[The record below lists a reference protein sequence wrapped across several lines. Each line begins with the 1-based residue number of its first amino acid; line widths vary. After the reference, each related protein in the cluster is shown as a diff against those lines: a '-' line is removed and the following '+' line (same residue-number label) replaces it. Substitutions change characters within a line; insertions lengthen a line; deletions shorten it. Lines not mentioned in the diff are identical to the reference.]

1 MEAEY
6 IPERGRQR
14 NESVMK
20 VVIMAGGMGTRISEE
35 SQLRPKPMIEI
46 GDKPILWHI
55 MKWYASF
62 GFREFIVCCGYKGH
76 MIKDYFI
83 NYHDYQ
89 GDCRFDMGTEKKRF
103 EINRSEPWK
112 VTLANTGLRTLTAGR
127 LLKVRDYLGDEPFML
142 TYGDGVANVD
152 ILRLLEFHKKEGKLV
167 TITTT
172 QPEGRF
178 GAIQMNEDGTVRGFK
193 EKARKDQSWV
203 NTGFMVMEPGVFDYL
218 GDGSEMLEA
227 GPFEQLA
234 ATGQMTAYRHEGFW
248 SPMDTMRD
256 KAYLEKLWLQDK
268 APWKVEE

>member
-1 MEAEY
+1 
-6 IPERGRQR
+6 
-14 NESVMK
+14 MK

-35 SQLRPKPMIEI
+35 SHAKPKPMIEI

-62 GFREFIVCCGYKGH
+62 GYQEFVICCGYKGH

-83 NYHDYQ
+83 NYRDYQ
-89 GDCRFDMGTEKKRF
+89 GDGRFDLGADKNRF
-103 EINRSEPWK
+103 EKNVKEPWK
-112 VTLANTGLRTLTAGR
+112 VTLANTGLKTLTAGR
-127 LLKVRDYLGDEPFML
+127 LLKVREYLGDEPFML
-142 TYGDGVANVD
+142 TYGDGVSDVN
-152 ILRLLEFHKKEGKLV
+152 IPELLEFHKKEGKLV

-178 GAIQMNEDGTVRGFK
+178 GAIKIDDDGTVQKFK

-203 NTGFMVMEPGVFDYL
+203 NTGFMVMEPGVFEYL

-227 GPFEQLA
+227 GPFEKIA
-234 ATGQMTAYRHEGFW
+234 AAGQMTAYRHEGFW
-248 SPMDTMRD
+248 SPMDTMHD
-256 KAYLEKLWLQDK
+256 KEYLENLWRQEK